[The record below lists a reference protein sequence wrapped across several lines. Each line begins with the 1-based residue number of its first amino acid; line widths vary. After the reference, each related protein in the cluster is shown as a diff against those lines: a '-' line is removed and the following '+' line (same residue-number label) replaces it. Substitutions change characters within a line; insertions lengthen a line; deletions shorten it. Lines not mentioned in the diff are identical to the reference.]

1 MAYNPDMQDEI
12 VTHLLRLNQ
21 QFYQI
26 FAEDFAE
33 TRGRLQPGVMQAMNN
48 IPRDASVLDLG
59 CGNGEVLRELTRG
72 QHQGT
77 YLGLDLSPGLLS
89 IARQK
94 CEHPRARFHLADL
107 ANPSWVEKLPTPSE
121 KYTEWSYDRILAFA
135 VLHHIPGAALRLS
148 LTRQVH
154 DRLTDDGQFML
165 SNWNFMASPRLRA
178 RIVPWDAIELDQS
191 DVDPGDHL
199 LDWRRG
205 GHGLRYVHQFDE
217 DELGDLAVAA
227 GFSVVETT
235 YSDGEGGRLG
245 LYQVWEKS

>member
-1 MAYNPDMQDEI
+1 M
-12 VTHLLRLNQ
+12 
-21 QFYQI
+21 F
-26 FAEDFAE
+26 
-33 TRGRLQPGVMQAMNN
+33 
-48 IPRDASVLDLG
+48 
-59 CGNGEVLRELTRG
+59 
-72 QHQGT
+72 
-77 YLGLDLSPGLLS
+77 
-89 IARQK
+89 
-94 CEHPRARFHLADL
+94 
-107 ANPSWVEKLPTPSE
+107 
-121 KYTEWSYDRILAFA
+121 
-135 VLHHIPGAALRLS
+135 HHIPGAALRLN

-154 DRLTDDGQFML
+154 DLLPDDGQFML

-191 DVDPGDHL
+191 DMDPGDHL

-227 GFSVVETT
+227 GFSVIETT